1 MTDMPRSDPGT
12 GALIGQALTQIAT
25 LFRKEI
31 DLARAETQ
39 DNIRGAV
46 AGVGLI
52 IAAIVVSLTSLNVL
66 AAALV
71 VALTNIGNEGGWAS
85 LHDGV
90 LFAVVA
96 LVLATP
102 GSKALKASS
111 LAPTRTIENVR
122 KDSQTVKEAI

>member
-12 GALIGQALTQIAT
+12 GALIGQALTQVAT

-71 VALTNIGNEGGWAS
+71 VALTNIGIEGGWAS
-85 LHDGV
+85 LLVGV

-96 LVLATP
+96 LVLATA